1 MSGHKHFTL
10 AADGL
15 LAMARIFVSC
25 RPIMGGILT
34 ANQVYLIR
42 HAKAGRDIALSE
54 FMRSLPI
61 ADPTYELIAAFA
73 DGLGTHRITEDVVY
87 GFFGGQPHFD
97 KILGQIHE
105 FKLKR
110 EFADRIFVA
119 HILLPVVVTS
129 DQDAESRVSALYRN
143 GKVEVVLKNLVPSN
157 GVAVSRDGSALAHYA
172 TIIDAYVSDSD
183 AAHLLK
189 IQAQQPEFMA
199 ACRRVKQLDYLD
211 FWDLCRW
218 TQGKNQAC
226 EL

>member
-42 HAKAGRDIALSE
+42 HAKVGQDIGLSD

-61 ADPTYELIAAFA
+61 ADPTYELIATYA
-73 DGLGTHRITEDVVY
+73 DGLGTHRITKEVVY

-110 EFADRIFVA
+110 DFADRIFVA
-119 HILLPVVVTS
+119 HILLPVTITS
-129 DQDAESRVSALYRN
+129 DQDADGRVSALYRN
-143 GKVEVVLKNLVPSN
+143 GNVAVVLKNLVPSN
-157 GVAVSRDGSALAHYA
+157 GVAVIRDGSVLAHYA
-172 TIIDAYVSDSD
+172 TIIDSYVKDSE
-183 AAHLLK
+183 AGHLREV
-189 IQAQQPEFMA
+189 QARQPEFMA

-218 TQGKNQAC
+218 TQGKNQTC